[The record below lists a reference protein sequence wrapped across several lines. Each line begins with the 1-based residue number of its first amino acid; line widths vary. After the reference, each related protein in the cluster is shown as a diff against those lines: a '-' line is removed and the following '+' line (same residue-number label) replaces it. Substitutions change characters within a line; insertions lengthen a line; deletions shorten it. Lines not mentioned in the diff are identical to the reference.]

1 LKLSHNQAVA
11 LMVLV
16 TLLWSTAGVVTRHL
30 EFARSFE
37 VTFWRSLFTAVSLL
51 ILLPLFQGMQVLS
64 QLRHNGKSFWLSGV
78 CWGAMFTS
86 FMLALTLTSVANV
99 LVTMAMGPLFTALF
113 ARVVI
118 GHRIPLRTW
127 LAIMVAGAGIVYM
140 FAEQLSEAHLLG
152 TLLALCVP
160 SAAAIN
166 WTIAQS
172 AAMRGLNVDL
182 VPAVLVGAVLSALF
196 TLPWA
201 YPFQASSH
209 DLALL
214 AGLGLTQLAVPCM
227 LSLWCAKVLQA
238 PEVSLLALLEI
249 IFGIALA
256 WWGANEVP
264 SQTVLIGGVLV
275 IGALFLNELFA
286 WRERKAV

>member
-1 LKLSHNQAVA
+1 
-11 LMVLV
+11 MVLV

-37 VTFWRSLFTAVSLL
+37 VTFWRSLFTAISLL
-51 ILLPLFQGMQVLS
+51 IMLTLFQGVQVLS
-64 QLRHNGKSFWLSGV
+64 QLRHNGKSFWLSGI

-86 FMLALTLTSVANV
+86 FMVALTLTSVANV
-99 LVTMAMGPLFTALF
+99 LVTMALGPLLTALV

-118 GHRIPLRTW
+118 GHRIPVRTW
-127 LAIMVAGAGIVYM
+127 LAIVVAGAGIVYM
-140 FAEQLSEAHLLG
+140 FADQLSDTHFLG

-160 SAAAIN
+160 SAAAVN

-172 AAMRGLNVDL
+172 AAMRGQNVDL

-201 YPFQASSH
+201 LPFQASGH
-209 DLALL
+209 DVALL
-214 AGLGLTQLAVPCM
+214 AGLGLTQLAIPCM
-227 LSLWCAKVLQA
+227 LSLWCAKVLEA

-264 SQTVLIGGVLV
+264 SQSVLIGGALV
-275 IGALFLNELFA
+275 IGALFVNELVA
-286 WRERKAV
+286 WRERRHAKFTL